1 MMKKLKFYIAVL
13 IVGLSFNACQQDDDL
28 EFVAL
33 PAGDFA
39 FNTTFLDNYILNP
52 SMADNLAERFTWST
66 VSFSVPTNVTYNLQG
81 ATEADFS
88 DFIPNDPL
96 YELGNSS
103 GNELAVTVKKMIALA
118 EAAGLDN
125 DPNSAAPNTGTL
137 YFRLMAVVGDS
148 GLPTYSNIQPL
159 NVEYQEVSNTGG
171 GATISTW
178 GIVGSGY
185 NDWGNG
191 GPDGQFFSTGSADVF
206 VAYVSLLDGEI
217 KFREDNDWA
226 NDFGDDGADGTLEKG
241 GANIPVTAG
250 DYKITL
256 NLKDNTYTMEEFS
269 WGIVGSGYNDW
280 GNAGPDAK
288 FYYDYTTDT
297 FKVGVTLLDG
307 EIKFRQNNK
316 WEQDFGD
323 TGMDGTIEPGG
334 DNLQVTAGTYA
345 ITLDFNTNTYTMVPT
360 DIWGIIGS
368 GYNDWGNAGPDFSLT
383 EIQPNIWIGD
393 IATFIDGEIKFRQ
406 NNAGNDDFGDD
417 GADGTLEK
425 GGANIPVTAGK
436 YRVRM
441 NLDDNT
447 YQLNK
452 IQ

>member
-1 MMKKLKFYIAVL
+1 
-13 IVGLSFNACQQDDDL
+13 
-28 EFVAL
+28 
-33 PAGDFA
+33 
-39 FNTTFLDNYILNP
+39 
-52 SMADNLAERFTWST
+52 
-66 VSFSVPTNVTYNLQG
+66 
-81 ATEADFS
+81 
-88 DFIPNDPL
+88 
-96 YELGNSS
+96 
-103 GNELAVTVKKMIALA
+103 
-118 EAAGLDN
+118 
-125 DPNSAAPNTGTL
+125 
-137 YFRLMAVVGDS
+137 
-148 GLPTYSNIQPL
+148 
-159 NVEYQEVSNTGG
+159 TGG

-323 TGMDGTIEPGG
+323 TGMDGTIE
-334 DNLQVTAGTYA
+334 
-345 ITLDFNTNTYTMVPT
+345 
-360 DIWGIIGS
+360 
-368 GYNDWGNAGPDFSLT
+368 
-383 EIQPNIWIGD
+383 
-393 IATFIDGEIKFRQ
+393 
-406 NNAGNDDFGDD
+406 
-417 GADGTLEK
+417 
-425 GGANIPVTAGK
+425 
-436 YRVRM
+436 
-441 NLDDNT
+441 
-447 YQLNK
+447 
-452 IQ
+452 